1 MTRGGKNRRKSLGKN
16 LRGTGLSS
24 PRAEARPSSGQ
35 AARVRWITGIAL
47 LLSLTFIFLFIQTDS
62 LPSKGLSVGDVV
74 RRDIKAGEDF
84 LVEDEAS
91 TTKIRREAERAVR
104 DVYDL
109 DSGLA
114 RGMAEQV
121 RAAFLSVRKAYE
133 SAEAERKSAP
143 PFVGPRLRR
152 EGSPAREGSGF
163 EEGLKDTQ
171 AFLAAEGAFYRAL
184 GLEPEATLVAA
195 LREQKYGLQIGEEVA
210 RLLEQAAAPGIVS
223 NKELLLAQAGK
234 GIQIREVGSTEEVVV
249 EDVEQYPDASEALQN
264 LEALATRL
272 RIGDSLD
279 ERRLSVLLTS
289 HLIQPNLTLNKQAT
303 EERRREAREE
313 AKPVYFQIKKG
324 EMIVREGAR
333 ITPEHRVKLRGLAAL
348 QETRGILASGI
359 GVALLMALFL
369 ALTWIYL
376 SWFKTKLIRSTSMVI
391 LLAVLLLGTVLLISV
406 FIQLGNILSEGSD
419 VIEATSY
426 YYAVPFA
433 VAAMLAAILVDLE
446 VALLFSAL
454 TAFLAGLLIPAPG
467 ISYALMA
474 LVGGL
479 VASFRVNQYH
489 HRSSIL
495 ITGLFIGLANVAVLI
510 PLHLMEGGL
519 TIPRGLLDLLMGI
532 AGGGVVAILVS
543 AFLPFLESLF
553 KVTSD
558 IKLLELADL
567 NHPILR
573 QLVVQAP
580 GTYHH
585 SVIVGNLAE
594 EAAERTGANSLLA
607 RVSAYYHDIGK
618 IRKPEYFIENQ
629 SGPENKHDRLA
640 PRMSSLILIS
650 HVKDGIELA
659 RKYHLPE
666 KIIDFIPQHHGTSLI
681 PYFYNKAKEREVP
694 GHETVEEEDFRY
706 PGPKP
711 QIRETAIVLLADMVE
726 AASRTLTDPHPARI
740 RSMVKGTINRVFAE
754 GQLEECDLTLRDLNL
769 IAEAFVR
776 ILTGIFHHRVEY
788 PGQRKAWGQ
797 EKPEDVDSA
806 DRSTKEDSRR
816 LGLDRREGTT
826 ALRDLGLSG

>member
-1 MTRGGKNRRKSLGKN
+1 
-16 LRGTGLSS
+16 
-24 PRAEARPSSGQ
+24 
-35 AARVRWITGIAL
+35 
-47 LLSLTFIFLFIQTDS
+47 
-62 LPSKGLSVGDVV
+62 
-74 RRDIKAGEDF
+74 
-84 LVEDEAS
+84 
-91 TTKIRREAERAVR
+91 
-104 DVYDL
+104 
-109 DSGLA
+109 
-114 RGMAEQV
+114 
-121 RAAFLSVRKAYE
+121 
-133 SAEAERKSAP
+133 
-143 PFVGPRLRR
+143 
-152 EGSPAREGSGF
+152 
-163 EEGLKDTQ
+163 
-171 AFLAAEGAFYRAL
+171 
-184 GLEPEATLVAA
+184 
-195 LREQKYGLQIGEEVA
+195 
-210 RLLEQAAAPGIVS
+210 
-223 NKELLLAQAGK
+223 
-234 GIQIREVGSTEEVVV
+234 
-249 EDVEQYPDASEALQN
+249 
-264 LEALATRL
+264 
-272 RIGDSLD
+272 
-279 ERRLSVLLTS
+279 LLTG
-289 HLIQPNLTLNKQAT
+289 
-303 EERRREAREE
+303 
-313 AKPVYFQIKKG
+313 F
-324 EMIVREGAR
+324 
-333 ITPEHRVKLRGLAAL
+333 
-348 QETRGILASGI
+348 
-359 GVALLMALFL
+359 
-369 ALTWIYL
+369 
-376 SWFKTKLIRSTSMVI
+376 
-391 LLAVLLLGTVLLISV
+391 
-406 FIQLGNILSEGSD
+406 
-419 VIEATSY
+419 
-426 YYAVPFA
+426 
-433 VAAMLAAILVDLE
+433 
-446 VALLFSAL
+446 
-454 TAFLAGLLIPAPG
+454 
-467 ISYALMA
+467 
-474 LVGGL
+474 
-479 VASFRVNQYH
+479 
-489 HRSSIL
+489 
-495 ITGLFIGLANVAVLI
+495 FIGLVSVAVLI
-510 PLHLMEGGL
+510 PLRLIEGDL
-519 TIPRGLLDLLMGI
+519 TIPRGLFDLLMGI

-594 EAAERTGANSLLA
+594 EAADRIGANSLLA

-681 PYFYNKAKEREVP
+681 PYFHNKAKEREVP

-726 AASRTLTDPHPARI
+726 AASRTLTDPHPSRI

-797 EKPEDVDSA
+797 EEPEDADSA
-806 DRSTKEDSRR
+806 DRSTKKDNRR

-826 ALRDLGLSG
+826 ALGDLGLSG